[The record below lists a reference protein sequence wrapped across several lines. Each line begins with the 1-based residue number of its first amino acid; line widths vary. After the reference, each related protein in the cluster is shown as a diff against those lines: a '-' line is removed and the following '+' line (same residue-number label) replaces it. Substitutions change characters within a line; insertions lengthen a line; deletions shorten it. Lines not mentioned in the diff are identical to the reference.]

1 MNQPSNTVRISTQA
15 QKWIS
20 TPQNTALVRNLL
32 VILLL
37 LWACFTLARLFWVL
51 MPAPNLP
58 DVPSTTPNNALLE
71 SQPSAKLNVNVE
83 PLLAAELFGALDE
96 SAPEPEQQPL
106 PQQQFTVA
114 GETSLN
120 LTLRGVIKSSVAEN
134 SEAIIAHGREE
145 HVYRVGDKIP
155 VGNRVRLVQ
164 VDADRVILDNNG
176 RNEALSLF
184 DESSAGS
191 ASSSRSNFTPP
202 AGRAGP
208 TSARAVNTRT
218 SSPARFNGRDEDDDD
233 DSPNQSD
240 QRTTQQMLKSL
251 ADVIKFS
258 VARQGGDIIGYK
270 IRPGRNRDAF
280 NSLGLKANDIVT
292 DINGIA
298 LTSSGSVTQVY
309 REMRTATS
317 ASVTLLRDG
326 QSMQMNVD
334 LASK

>member
-1 MNQPSNTVRISTQA
+1 MNQPSNTASFSAKA
-15 QKWIS
+15 QKWFN
-20 TPQNTALVRNLL
+20 TPQNIVLVRNTL
-32 VILLL
+32 VVLLL

-51 MPAPNLP
+51 MPSATLP
-58 DVPSTTPNNALLE
+58 EVPTATPYNAVLE
-71 SQPSAKLNVNVE
+71 GKPSAKLNVDVE
-83 PLLAAELFGALDE
+83 PLLAAELFGPLDAN
-96 SAPEPEQQPL
+96 APEPEQL
-106 PQQQFTVA
+106 PQQQQLTVA

-120 LTLRGVIKSSVAEN
+120 LTLRGVIKSSVPEN
-134 SEAIIAHGREE
+134 SEAIIANGREE
-145 HVYRVGDKIP
+145 HVYRVGDKLP

-164 VDADRVILDNNG
+164 VEADRVILENNG

-184 DESSAGS
+184 DENAASVGSSNTYSGRSGANSAPIRSSAAPRIENS
-191 ASSSRSNFTPP
+191 I
-202 AGRAGP
+202 
-208 TSARAVNTRT
+208 
-218 SSPARFNGRDEDDDD
+218 DEDDDD
-233 DSPNQSD
+233 APNRSDS
-240 QRTTQQMLKSL
+240 RTLQQMPKSL

-258 VARQGGDIIGYK
+258 VARDGGDIIGYK

-317 ASVTLLRDG
+317 ASVTLLREG

-334 LASK
+334 LASNQ

>member
-1 MNQPSNTVRISTQA
+1 MNQPLNTASFSAKA
-15 QKWIS
+15 QKWLN
-20 TPQNTALVRNLL
+20 TPQNIVLVRNAL
-32 VILLL
+32 VVLLL

-51 MPAPNLP
+51 MPAPTLP
-58 DVPSTTPNNALLE
+58 DVPSNTPLNAVME
-71 SQPSAKLNVNVE
+71 NKPSAKLKVDVE
-83 PLLAAELFGALDE
+83 PLLAAELFGPLD
-96 SAPEPEQQPL
+96 STAPEPEQAPV
-106 PQQQFTVA
+106 QQQYTVA

-145 HVYRVGDKIP
+145 HVYRVGDKLP

-164 VDADRVILDNNG
+164 VEAVRVILDNNG

-184 DESSAGS
+184 DENSPSNN
-191 ASSSRSNFTPP
+191 ASYTPP

-208 TSARAVNTRT
+208 STPPRTVSNRT
-218 SSPARFNGRDEDDDD
+218 SSPAQFNGRDEDEDDQG
-233 DSPNQSD
+233 SSASNARKIQNMP
-240 QRTTQQMLKSL
+240 KSL

-334 LASK
+334 LASNQ